1 MFFNVLI
8 STSLSGLWIAQ
19 QEGHLWWN
27 VIGLHWALTMRD
39 WFSWKILH
47 SCLNGSVGG
56 GGRYYVFC
64 SGRQGGGEVRG
75 FDILSLI
82 SCFSAAWR
90 LTLMHWKD
98 VVLTA
103 HQHIHVRSPLGSRIF
118 RPENNPFWK
127 DEVEVGVFSCSSHKW
142 FWEEK
147 WSHGQKDRKWQW
159 NRRRKGGGKTAW
171 AWDFFTVKDYTFRK
185 KSLNVG
191 NKNNT

>member
-1 MFFNVLI
+1 MEL
-8 STSLSGLWIAQ
+8 G
-19 QEGHLWWN
+19 G
-27 VIGLHWALTMRD
+27 
-39 WFSWKILH
+39 
-47 SCLNGSVGG
+47 GG

-90 LTLMHWKD
+90 LTLMHWQD

-159 NRRRKGGGKTAW
+159 NRRRRGRKTAW
-171 AWDFFTVKDYTFRK
+171 AWDFFTVKGYTFRK
-185 KSLNVG
+185 NPWMRGTKTTPNVEWREG
-191 NKNNT
+191 GR